1 VELDASLPQVSADA
15 DQLNQILTNLV
26 LNAKQALIDRPPPRH
41 ITVRTVSQP
50 DVQKVQLRVSDN
62 GPGVPPEI
70 RARIFEPFFTTK
82 KEGRGTGIG
91 LSLSLGLAEAH
102 GGAITYE
109 DTPGGG
115 ATFVLTLPV
124 SAGGADAAS
133 EPEVPSTPAV
143 RLPPKK
149 ILLVDD
155 EPDVMQI
162 LADLLGNDGHTI
174 QQTNNGEEAL
184 AALAA
189 SENAAPFDMI
199 ISDLRMPVMDGPTF
213 YRTLRER
220 HPDYIN
226 RIMFV
231 TGDTLSPHVRTFLEE
246 FPVIVI
252 DKPYMPDD
260 VRNAMARVLR
270 IAEGAKKG

>member
-1 VELDASLPQVSADA
+1 
-15 DQLNQILTNLV
+15 
-26 LNAKQALIDRPPPRH
+26 
-41 ITVRTVSQP
+41 
-50 DVQKVQLRVSDN
+50 
-62 GPGVPPEI
+62 
-70 RARIFEPFFTTK
+70 
-82 KEGRGTGIG
+82 
-91 LSLSLGLAEAH
+91 LAEAH

-115 ATFVLTLPV
+115 ATFILTLPV
-124 SAGGADAAS
+124 SAGETVA
-133 EPEVPSTPAV
+133 EVEKPSAPVEKLPA
-143 RLPPKK
+143 KK

-184 AALAA
+184 AALAV
-189 SENAAPFDMI
+189 AATTSGFDMI

-213 YRTLRER
+213 YRTLREQY
-220 HPDYIN
+220 PQYVN

-260 VRNAMARVLR
+260 VRGAMARVLR
-270 IAEGAKKG
+270 IAEGGRKG